1 MFIATRILTSCV
13 CRGKPL
19 ALSSSFA
26 TSNNNPLAP
35 SSQHVPLTNAGFLHP
50 SHAKQAQSKLATQ
63 GGNDATSDTEEDDKS
78 EVAEDDEE
86 MEVEM

>member
-1 MFIATRILTSCV
+1 MLVANRVLTSCV
-13 CRGKPL
+13 RRGKPL

-63 GGNDATSDTEEDDKS
+63 GGNDAASDAGNDDKS
-78 EVAEDDEE
+78 EAAEDDEE